1 MIEEILSIP
10 WEEVQ
15 FVRPWLLWFTALP
28 LFAVVW
34 KLWRE
39 TKRGTRLRVSATTP
53 ISGSHTIRTRMRY
66 IPYTTRA
73 IAIAL
78 LIVAVA
84 QPQTADHGSTFDTEG
99 IDIVLAIDVSG
110 SMKAQDLKPDRLRA
124 ARDVAMKF
132 TAARQNDRIGV
143 VVFAGE
149 AFTQCPL
156 TIDRGIVQNL
166 LQEVRGD
173 VLVDGTA
180 IGMGL
185 ATSIARLQNS
195 DAKSKVVIL
204 LTDGSNN
211 AGEISPETAAEIA
224 LQYDVR
230 VYTIG
235 VGKQGMAPFPMQD
248 MFGNTVLRNMQV
260 DIDEA
265 TLKDIA
271 SRTGG
276 EYFRATNN
284 SSLEDIYDRIDQ
296 LEKTTIEV
304 TEYSN
309 YTDHYAFLALM
320 AAILLL
326 FDSILRLT
334 VLKSAL
340 RD

>member
-1 MIEEILSIP
+1 MLDDILNIP
-10 WEEVQ
+10 WEEVT
-15 FVRPWLLWFTALP
+15 FVRPWLLWFALLP
-28 LFAVVW
+28 VLATLW
-34 KLWRE
+34 KLVRE
-39 TKRGTRLRVSATTP
+39 SKRGTTLRVSSTSPLGKT
-53 ISGSHTIRTRMRY
+53 STIRTRARY

-73 IAIAL
+73 LAVAL
-78 LIVAVA
+78 LIVAAA

-124 ARDVAMKF
+124 ARDVAMSF
-132 TAARQNDRIGV
+132 TSERMNDRIGV

-166 LQEVRGD
+166 LQEIRSD

-185 ATSIARLQNS
+185 STAVARLQNS

-211 AGEISPETAAEIA
+211 SGEISPETAAEIA

-230 VYTIG
+230 VYTVG
-235 VGKQGMAPFPMQD
+235 VGKNGMAPFPMKD
-248 MFGNTVLRNMQV
+248 FFGNTVLQNIKV
-260 DIDEA
+260 DIDEE
-265 TLKDIA
+265 TLQNIA
-271 SRTGG
+271 QRTGG
-276 EYFRATNN
+276 EYFRATDN
-284 SSLEDIYDRIDQ
+284 SSLQEIYSRIDE

-309 YTDHYAFLALM
+309 YTDHYLVIALT
-320 AAILLL
+320 AAVLLL
-326 FDSILRLT
+326 FEAIMRAT
-334 VLKSAL
+334 VFKSAL
-340 RD
+340 RQ